1 MTRSFTLKTALKA
14 ALLAALLAAAGCSI
28 DGSHS
33 DLRQKMAA
41 IKHKP
46 KGQIEPIPTFTPYSP
61 YVYSAAALRS
71 PFTRPVLDSDQ
82 RLVGRRLDVAP
93 DMNRQRELLE
103 GYSFDA
109 LSMVGTLSRA
119 GQRWALISDSD
130 GGIHRVTV
138 GNHLGKNHGRVV
150 NASESQIDVLE
161 IVPDGTGGWIERPRA
176 LTLEEKEN

>member
-1 MTRSFTLKTALKA
+1 MIRTIALVA
-14 ALLAALLAAAGCSI
+14 VLLAATGCSL

-41 IKHKP
+41 VKHKP

-61 YVYSAAALRS
+61 YVYSAAARRS
-71 PFTRPVLDSDQ
+71 PFSRPVLESDQ

-103 GYSFDA
+103 GFNFDA
-109 LSMVGTLSRA
+109 LSMVGTLSRG
-119 GQRWALISDSD
+119 GQLWALIDD
-130 GGIHRVTV
+130 GEGGIHRITI
-138 GNHLGKNHGRVV
+138 GNYMGKNHGRVV
-150 NASESQIDVLE
+150 NASASQLDVLE

-176 LTLEEKEN
+176 LTLEEKDNR